1 MVGGRTE
8 VGGCGDQPE
17 APSSFLSLGAAWG
30 MLTSE
35 AEITV
40 RPRAWLFPA
49 REPTKFQNVPGR
61 NGAPA
66 RPASR
71 GCKTLP
77 NESSPGEGEVTC
89 KEAAKPQVFFRRL
102 KIAGL
107 PPHTPSNTVQ
117 WRMPGN

>member
-1 MVGGRTE
+1 MGLGGGRRWGAETNLKPLPASCPWE
-8 VGGCGDQPE
+8 QP
-17 APSSFLSLGAAWG
+17 GAFVK
-30 MLTSE
+30 LTSE

-40 RPRAWLFPA
+40 RPRARLLPA
-49 REPTKFQNVPGR
+49 REPTKFQNIPGR

-102 KIAGL
+102 KIAGR
-107 PPHTPSNTVQ
+107 PPHTPSNTV
-117 WRMPGN
+117 